1 MNILTSVC
9 SSWHSWGFWSHTA
22 GTYFWFCHAN
32 YISPAVPV
40 KQGSSSSQHQNRV
53 CGAQGQGK
61 CGGKRENEPG
71 IILCI
76 LPSTGLKSCF
86 FFSSLIPG
94 ALSKLSSQAG
104 QSWGSSTC
112 AAAVCCSQVVRVKPR
127 TLQARGRNA
136 GNGVENL
143 VGASLVFYREG

>member
-40 KQGSSSSQHQNRV
+40 KQGFSSSQHQNRV
-53 CGAQGQGK
+53 CRAEGQGK

-112 AAAVCCSQVVRVKPR
+112 AAAVRCSQVVRVKPR

-136 GNGVENL
+136 GNGVENS